1 MRETLSLA
9 RHRQAGTPA
18 PVHQAEASAPRV
30 KYHLDE
36 APKCTAFVSCR
47 YTQRPPQMR
56 FPMRRISTRSRDG
69 SATPRGYD
77 RRKLRSADDLTF
89 IKFNAF
95 YTRLTHRLPI
105 HHRAPSARGGGH
117 VRVCG
122 LRLGKCS
129 PGIPVSLGPL
139 TPSSRVLCE
148 HLSSA
153 CDRTRQSTAARR

>member
-148 HLSSA
+148 
-153 CDRTRQSTAARR
+153 